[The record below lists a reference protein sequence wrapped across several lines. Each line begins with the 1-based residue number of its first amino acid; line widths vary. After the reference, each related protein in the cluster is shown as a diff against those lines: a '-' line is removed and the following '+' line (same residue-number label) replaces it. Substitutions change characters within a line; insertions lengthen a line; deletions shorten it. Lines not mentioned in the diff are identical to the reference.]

1 MGLGM
6 TDRQFNVVERDAMQ
20 NELRYLI
27 EQIEE
32 ISQAQVMI
40 TLPEESIWL
49 TDGEQTASVSVVIH
63 TPRGTEL
70 SQAQINGLY
79 HLISKSVPRLPVENI
94 VIMNQHMQALD
105 LVHEEDLVN
114 TLSLHQQQRQIKQD
128 IERDIQRQL
137 QQMLGVLVGPDK
149 VVVSVFANVDFSVE
163 KREEHLVEPVV
174 DGQGIAI
181 SVERIQK
188 SFEGEG
194 SPAEGIA
201 GTGETDIAGY
211 PAATAGQSS
220 EYEEL
225 EERINTDV
233 NRIFKQIESSP
244 YLITDLTISVGVEP
258 PIPDDAES
266 LTEDVRE
273 AIQSILKQVVAT
285 SIPNGSNMEDEELNK
300 RVTVFPHEFRGRPVA
315 IETETSIPNLM
326 LYGLAL
332 IAVLA
337 IGGISYY
344 IVRRVRKRE
353 EEEEELETIQPP
365 SDFDFTDESEEAAKR
380 KRIERLAHNRPE
392 DFVKLLRT
400 WLAED

>member
-1 MGLGM
+1 M
-6 TDRQFNVVERDAMQ
+6 
-20 NELRYLI
+20 
-27 EQIEE
+27 
-32 ISQAQVMI
+32 
-40 TLPEESIWL
+40 
-49 TDGEQTASVSVVIH
+49 
-63 TPRGTEL
+63 
-70 SQAQINGLY
+70 
-79 HLISKSVPRLPVENI
+79 
-94 VIMNQHMQALD
+94 
-105 LVHEEDLVN
+105 
-114 TLSLHQQQRQIKQD
+114 
-128 IERDIQRQL
+128 
-137 QQMLGVLVGPDK
+137 
-149 VVVSVFANVDFSVE
+149 FANVDFSVE

-337 IGGISYY
+337 IGG
-344 IVRRVRKRE
+344 
-353 EEEEELETIQPP
+353 
-365 SDFDFTDESEEAAKR
+365 
-380 KRIERLAHNRPE
+380 
-392 DFVKLLRT
+392 
-400 WLAED
+400 